1 MQNVIKLIL
10 SINYFYWLIISMVF
24 YAGGEYLSKKF
35 AMNPRFNTVILI
47 LIFYS
52 LGVLAWLVALWRRDE
67 LAVVGA
73 TWATLSVL
81 TTISIG
87 IFIFGEK
94 LSPLGLVGII
104 TATVAILLLS
114 IA

>member
-1 MQNVIKLIL
+1 
-10 SINYFYWLIISMVF
+10 MVF

-35 AMNPRFNTVILI
+35 AMNPRLNTLILI

-52 LGVLAWLVALWRRDE
+52 LGVLAWLAALWRRND
-67 LAVVGA
+67 LAIVGT

-81 TTISIG
+81 VTISIG

-94 LSPLGLVGII
+94 LNTLGLVGII
-104 TATVAILLLS
+104 TATVAIFLLS
-114 IA
+114 VA